1 MASSQ
6 PAGSRLRLY
15 AVVMCWLLIAQFV
28 LGMITNLYVTVPS
41 HHPGTGE
48 SDYFSAAAAS
58 VAWSIGRGDVWLA
71 AHAALG
77 LALAVTSVVLIAAA
91 VRSRRRTW
99 IVASVLG
106 ACFMIGAGF
115 NGASFLIFGQNY
127 SSLLMSALFALS
139 LGSYLT
145 ALFSTAAAAG
155 GARSRPRS
163 SA

>member
-1 MASSQ
+1 MASVR

-28 LGMITNLYVTVPS
+28 LGMITNLYVTVPAQ
-41 HHPGTGE
+41 HPGTGE
-48 SDYFSAAAAS
+48 SDYFAAAAVS
-58 VAWSIGRGDVWLA
+58 VGWSIGHGEVWLA

-77 LALAVTSVVLIAAA
+77 LALAVTSVVLVAAA
-91 VRSRRRTW
+91 IRSRERAW
-99 IVASVLG
+99 ILASVLG

-115 NGASFLIFGQNY
+115 NGASFLIFGKNY

-145 ALFSTAAAAG
+145 ALFAT
-155 GARSRPRS
+155 ARSTR
-163 SA
+163 

>member
-1 MASSQ
+1 MASAQ

-15 AVVMCWLLIAQFV
+15 GVIMCWLLIAQFV
-28 LGMITNLYVTVPS
+28 LGMITNLYVIVPT

-48 SDYFSAAAAS
+48 SDYFAAAAVS
-58 VAWSIGRGDVWLA
+58 VAWSIGHGEIWLA

-77 LALAVTSVVLIAAA
+77 LALAVTAIVLVAAA
-91 VRSRRRTW
+91 VRSRERTW

-106 ACFMIGAGF
+106 ACFLIGAGF

-145 ALFSTAAAAG
+145 ALFRTA
-155 GARSRPRS
+155 RTPR
-163 SA
+163 